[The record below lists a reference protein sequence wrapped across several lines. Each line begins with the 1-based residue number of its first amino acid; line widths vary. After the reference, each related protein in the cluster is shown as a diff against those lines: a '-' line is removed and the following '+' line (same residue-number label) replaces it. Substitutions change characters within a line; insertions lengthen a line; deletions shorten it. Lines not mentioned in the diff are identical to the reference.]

1 MKNRIM
7 IVEGEI
13 SPQIKKELWTL
24 YKFLKLTSGNYRNAV
39 YVCCE
44 DGKEYMLVAD
54 AEKLPVLFP
63 FDLFYTLTGELPQ
76 KDEMC
81 GNLSV
86 RFVQSIYR
94 AWILWN
100 GDEDDCPVCSLYKNT
115 EVSEKTNE
123 KETKGILSV
132 LWGRGKATTGKRG
145 L

>member
-13 SPQIKKELWTL
+13 SHQIKKEFRAL

-39 YVCCE
+39 YVSCD
-44 DGKEYMLVAD
+44 DGKEYMLVSDAD
-54 AEKLPVLFP
+54 ASPVLFP
-63 FDLFYTLTGELPQ
+63 SDLFYTLTGEYPQ

-81 GNLSV
+81 GNLSA
-86 RFVQSIYR
+86 RAIQSIYR
-94 AWILWN
+94 EWILWN
-100 GDEDDCPVCSLYKNT
+100 SEEGDCPVCSLYKKS

-123 KETKGILSV
+123 EKTKGILSV
-132 LWGRGKATTGKRG
+132 LWGRGEASTGKRG